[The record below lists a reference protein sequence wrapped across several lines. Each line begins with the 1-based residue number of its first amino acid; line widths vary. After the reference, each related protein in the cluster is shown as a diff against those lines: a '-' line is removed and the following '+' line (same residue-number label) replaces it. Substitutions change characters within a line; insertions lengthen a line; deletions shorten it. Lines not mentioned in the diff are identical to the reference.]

1 MVYRPKQKELPE
13 VKKVKREPKSKF
25 DERWAITGLLV
36 LTVLASISF
45 YLKTEIAKIWQ
56 EWTKPRVISSL
67 PVEIDPSPVINKV
80 EDETANL
87 RGTYGFYV
95 YQFENGVSFGLHEKE
110 IFPAASLIKLPVM
123 LTLFQEAEEGKIDLS
138 DYQEM
143 AEAMGKRSDNTAFN
157 SLVEVLGE
165 EKIQETIDGLGMR
178 KTSFAK
184 NETTPTDIGLFF
196 EKLYQGRIITEAH
209 RDEILDYLTDTAF
222 EERIPAGVPEEIQ
235 VAHKIGTDVGTYS
248 DAGIVFAEKPFI
260 LVIISKSARESE
272 AEKVLPKITEA
283 VWEFETR

>member
-1 MVYRPKQKELPE
+1 MRELPE
-13 VKKVKREPKSKF
+13 VKKVKRIPKSKF
-25 DERWAITGLLV
+25 DERWVVAGLLV
-36 LTVLASISF
+36 LTVLASIFF

-56 EWTKPRVISSL
+56 SFTRPRVISSL
-67 PVEIDPSPVINKV
+67 PVEIDPSPVIDRVK
-80 EDETANL
+80 EETAAL

-95 YQFENGVSFGLHEKE
+95 YQFENEFSFGLHEKE

-123 LTLFQEAEEGKIDLS
+123 LTLYQEAGEGKINLS

-157 SLVEVLGE
+157 TLVEILGE
-165 EKIQETIDGLGMR
+165 EKIQETIDDLGMR

-196 EKLYQGRIITEAH
+196 QKLYQGGVVTEAH

-222 EERIPAGVPEEIQ
+222 EERIPAGVPEEVQ

-248 DAGIVFAEKPFI
+248 DAGIVFTEKPFV
-260 LVIISKSARESE
+260 LVIMSKSARESE
-272 AEKVLPKITEA
+272 AQKVLPKIAEA

>member
-1 MVYRPKQKELPE
+1 MRELPE
-13 VKKVKREPKSKF
+13 VKKVKRIPKSKF
-25 DERWAITGLLV
+25 DERWVIAGLLL
-36 LTVLASISF
+36 LTVLASIFF
-45 YLKTEIAKIWQ
+45 YLKTEIARIWQ
-56 EWTKPRVISSL
+56 SFTKPRVISSL
-67 PVEIDPSPVINKV
+67 PVEIDPSPVIDKV
-80 EDETANL
+80 EDETVNL

-95 YQFENGVSFGLHEKE
+95 YQFENEFSFGLHEKE

-123 LTLFQEAEEGKIDLS
+123 LTLYQEAEKGKIDLS

-143 AEAMGKRSDNTAFN
+143 AEAMGKRSDNAAFN
-157 SLVEVLGE
+157 SLVEILGE
-165 EKIQETIDGLGMR
+165 EKIQETIDDLGMR
-178 KTSFAK
+178 KTSLAK

-196 EKLYQGRIITEAH
+196 QKLYQGGVVTEVH

-222 EERIPAGVPEEIQ
+222 EERIPAGVPEEVQ

-272 AEKVLPKITEA
+272 AEKVLPKISEA